1 MNNIDLAKK
10 QNWFW
15 QLLILT
21 AVVALNLT
29 LSFSVRNFGLYYVPN
44 QYPFGLSLGP
54 LSVFF
59 ILAFVTWGIFSMN
72 LFQKSP
78 VFSLLILAGG
88 WSNLLERVIFGSAT
102 DYIIFVFSF
111 INLADIEIWL
121 GLILLNIQ
129 IWFFSP
135 NTNQSSNVKKPK

>member
-1 MNNIDLAKK
+1 
-10 QNWFW
+10 
-15 QLLILT
+15 
-21 AVVALNLT
+21 
-29 LSFSVRNFGLYYVPN
+29 
-44 QYPFGLSLGP
+44 
-54 LSVFF
+54 
-59 ILAFVTWGIFSMN
+59 MN